1 MKVLKSRFFIFI
13 LGGIIFSSITAL
25 AVIKIDSTNV
35 VYHDTTNVKD
45 ALDDLYDD
53 YLGMHGD
60 YVELQSNYTDLQTSY
75 NTLQSNNT
83 TLQSNYTTLQG
94 NYNTLQTNYNNLS
107 NLANTSTASI
117 ATTCSSQNGN
127 TCNLTAVVGKVY
139 FCVTNT
145 RKGVNS
151 AHSVTGAQVLYSAED
166 GGMLDYVYST
176 HRFFIKATSTN
187 VTFTINGAEGMANV
201 CYSIINT
208 K

>member
-35 VYHDTTNVKD
+35 IYHDTTNVKD

-94 NYNTLQTNYNNLS
+94 NYNTLQTNYNT
-107 NLANTSTASI
+107 LANTSTATI
-117 ATTCSSQNGN
+117 AAKCSSLNGN
-127 TCNLTAVVGKVY
+127 TCSISTAINKVY
-139 FCVTNT
+139 FCISNT
-145 RKGVNS
+145 RNGVGSS
-151 AHSVTGAQVLYSAED
+151 AYVTGAQTIYSAED
-166 GGMLDYVYST
+166 GSMLDYAYST
-176 HRFFIKATSTN
+176 FRFFIKTTSTT
-187 VTFTINGAEGMANV
+187 VTFTMSGAQGMDTV